1 MYINLKGGMIAAG
14 KIGNCKGLR
23 YVSLYV
29 PLTEFSIKAG
39 ERSAFDG
46 CDPEAIWISV
56 KCWRDM
62 ALSAQYIAKGDIVL
76 VAGKFQSRQYQS
88 KNGETKTSNEITAEF
103 ISVQGSVPSAPAAY
117 DAYGAAQGIDFTD
130 ISDDDGDT
138 PF

>member
-1 MYINLKGGMIAAG
+1 MYINHKGGMIAAG
-14 KIGNCKGLR
+14 KVGNCKGLR
-23 YVSLYV
+23 HVKGDI

-39 ERSAFDG
+39 EKPAADG
-46 CDPEAIWISV
+46 GDPEAMWISV

-76 VAGKFQSRQYQS
+76 VARKFQSRQYQS
-88 KNGETKTSNEITAEF
+88 KSGEMKTSNEITAEY
-103 ISVQGSVPSAPAAY
+103 ISVQGSVPSAPAQ
-117 DAYGAAQGIDFTD
+117 DAYGAAQGEYFFD